1 MPTSIGLEALI
12 SKRQELITEK
22 ETMLSEFNSQIAEM
36 DSCIELLSGKS
47 VNEVISETVYDD
59 TNPNYIKSSIEN

>member
-22 ETMLSEFNSQIAEM
+22 ETMLSEFNSQI
-36 DSCIELLSGKS
+36 I
-47 VNEVISETVYDD
+47 
-59 TNPNYIKSSIEN
+59 SSIGINCL